1 MVSELSG
8 SDVMDEDQS
17 QVPEPAN
24 LRFLR
29 LLVTVLTGVMILGV
43 VTIIVLLVMKLGQR
57 PALQALPE
65 ALVLPEDAEASAVT
79 YGPGWIAVVD
89 RGARVLLYAPDGR
102 YLGATE
108 ISVPEN

>member
-1 MVSELSG
+1 
-8 SDVMDEDQS
+8 MDEDQS

-29 LLVTVLTGVMILGV
+29 LLVTVLTAVMILGV

-57 PALQALPE
+57 PAIPALPE
-65 ALVLPEDAEASAVT
+65 ALVLPRGAEASAVT

-89 RGARVLLYAPDGR
+89 RGARVLIYTPDGQF
-102 YLGATE
+102 LGTTE
-108 ISVPEN
+108 ITSPAD